1 MEYKEIIIL
10 CISIFLG
17 SLIGQII
24 GTYIGFRYAVKKSE
38 KHKKGVIWEIKN
50 DKDFP
55 RSDPSAPK
63 PEIVTRSRQM
73 RPRGGYSNNNRR
85 PPQR

>member
-1 MEYKEIIIL
+1 MEYKELI
-10 CISIFLG
+10 ISIFVFLG
-17 SLIGQII
+17 SLVGSLT
-24 GTYIGFRYAVKKSE
+24 GAYFGFRYAVKRSE

-55 RSDPSAPK
+55 RSDPSAQK
-63 PEIVTRSRQM
+63 LEIVTRSRQM
-73 RPRGGYSNNNRR
+73 RPRGGYNNRR